1 MRDPTRVLP
10 TLVILL
16 MPAFVSAA
24 DVKKGLD
31 AYDVGDY
38 ETSLSECQPLAEE
51 GDAMAQ
57 FCVGRLYA
65 NGFGVAMNDDQAL
78 NWYGQAADQG
88 HSEAQYNLGI
98 MYANG
103 WGVTMNGV
111 EAGRYYRLAADN
123 GFIPA
128 IKSIAGLSHSGRGV
142 EQNIAKA
149 YMWFEIA
156 AQLGDFDSE
165 YKRDQIGD
173 ELSPDE
179 LANAQQM
186 ARNWLNEHS
195 Q

>member
-10 TLVILL
+10 ILVILL

-38 ETSLSECQPLAEE
+38 ETSLSECQPLADE

-78 NWYGQAADQG
+78 HWYGQAANQG
-88 HSEAQYNLGI
+88 HREAQYNLGI
-98 MYANG
+98 MHANG
-103 WGVTMNGV
+103 WGVVMNDV
-111 EAGRYYRLAADN
+111 EAGKYYLLAAN
-123 GFIPA
+123 SGFIPA
-128 IKSIAGLSHSGRGV
+128 IKSIAGLCHSGMGV
-142 EQNIAKA
+142 EQNIVEA
-149 YMWFEIA
+149 YMWFSIA
-156 AQLGDFDSE
+156 AELGDFNSE
-165 YKRDQIGD
+165 YKRDQVGD

-179 LANAQQM
+179 LLDAQQM
-186 ARNWLNEHS
+186 ATRWLNKHNE
-195 Q
+195 